1 MPASVLDERQSISR
15 WIDGLKQGDS
25 QAAELIWQE
34 YFEKLVRLARQRL
47 GSLPRRVADE
57 EDLALSALNS
67 VILGAKDQKFPRL
80 ADRTDLW
87 KLLVV
92 VTSRKAIARQR
103 KHFAA
108 KRPDRKMVYGPGSE
122 GTDDASWLSQVLG
135 REPSPEFAAEFAEEV
150 QRLLTVLPSDDFR
163 QVALLRMEGYTNRE
177 IAGKLGWYE
186 VKVERRLRII
196 RKQWSSSVENI
207 DE

>member
-1 MPASVLDERQSISR
+1 MPVPVLDEQQSISR

-25 QAAELIWQE
+25 QSAEQIWQQ

-67 VILGAKDQKFPRL
+67 VILGAKVQKFPKL
-80 ADRTDLW
+80 NDRTDLW

-92 VTSRKAIARQR
+92 VATRKATGWQR

-108 KRPDRKMVYGPGSE
+108 KRPDRKMVHGHGGE
-122 GTDDASWLSQVLG
+122 RTDDSSWLAQALG
-135 REPSPEFAAEFAEEV
+135 REPSPEFAAQFAEQV
-150 QRLLTVLPSDDFR
+150 QNLLRVLPNDEFR
-163 QVALLRMEGYTNRE
+163 QVALMRMEGYTNRE
-177 IAGKLGWYE
+177 IAQKLDWYE

-196 RKQWSSSVENI
+196 RKQWSSVSE
-207 DE
+207 DSDA